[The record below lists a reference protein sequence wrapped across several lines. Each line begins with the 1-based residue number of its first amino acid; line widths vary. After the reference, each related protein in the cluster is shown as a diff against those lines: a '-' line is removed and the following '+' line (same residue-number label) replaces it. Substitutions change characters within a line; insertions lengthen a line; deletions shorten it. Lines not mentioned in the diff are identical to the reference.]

1 MNAEHK
7 FSALDWNYASVQNTA
22 GYSELKSIDG
32 DFPTFEID
40 QNKLIDVGPSISRA
54 LILQEP
60 VIYFD
65 QSAEDLA
72 KSYTIDARILVSGLK
87 HMYKFS
93 LHVCVIETYLVC
105 G

>member
-1 MNAEHK
+1 MNAYHK
-7 FSALDWNYASVQNTA
+7 FAVLDLNYASAQDTA
-22 GYSELKSIDG
+22 GQRELKSIDG

-40 QNKLIDVGPSISRA
+40 QNKPIDVGSSTSRA

-72 KSYTIDARILVSGLK
+72 KSYTIDARILVSDLK